1 MDKALDR
8 TLEDWRADPT
18 DADIIAGLRAE
29 FLVLQAISGHSPVKA
44 VDQLAR
50 SVANLLDRLHD
61 GTVDPTPEAVSL
73 VAEAVSHLPG
83 IDDQVESDVA
93 VPSVSLVERID
104 AFASGLAGVPIDTDP
119 PAAGN
124 PGDPP
129 LLTVRHDG
137 VRVSPGSFD
146 SSPSST
152 APAAAVPAALAA
164 VADRLRCL
172 VDTLTTMADGNP
184 DPEEIEHLAR
194 RLAATA
200 DLVQR
205 LKSAVSRP

>member
-1 MDKALDR
+1 MDKALYR

-18 DADIIAGLRAE
+18 DADNIAAMRAE
-29 FLVLQAISGHSPVKA
+29 FLVLQAVSGHSHRKA
-44 VDQLAR
+44 ADQLAR

-61 GTVDPTPEAVSL
+61 GTVDSTPEAVSL

-83 IDDQVESDVA
+83 IDDEVESEVA
-93 VPSVSLVERID
+93 GPSASLVERID
-104 AFASGLAGVPIDTDP
+104 AFASGLAGVPIEADTS
-119 PAAGN
+119 PAGD

-129 LLTVRHDG
+129 LLTVRYDG
-137 VRVSPGSFD
+137 VRVTPGSFD
-146 SSPSST
+146 SIPTST

-164 VADRLRCL
+164 VADQLRFL
-172 VDTLTTMADGNP
+172 IDTLTTMADGHP
-184 DPEEIEHLAR
+184 DPDEIEHLAR

-205 LKSAVSRP
+205 LKSVVSRP

>member
-18 DADIIAGLRAE
+18 DADTIASMRAA
-29 FLVLQAISGHSPVKA
+29 FLVLQAISEHSHGNA
-44 VDQLAR
+44 ADQLAR

-83 IDDQVESDVA
+83 IDDEVESEVSG
-93 VPSVSLVERID
+93 PSASLVERID
-104 AFASGLAGVPIDTDP
+104 AFASGLAGVPIEADSSPAGDP
-119 PAAGN
+119 S
-124 PGDPP
+124 DPP

-137 VRVSPGSFD
+137 VRVTPGSFD
-146 SSPSST
+146 SIPTST
-152 APAAAVPAALAA
+152 APTAAVPAALAA
-164 VADRLRCL
+164 VADQLRFL
-172 VDTLTTMADGNP
+172 IDTLTTMADGDP
-184 DPEEIEHLAR
+184 DPDEIEHLAR

-205 LKSAVSRP
+205 LKSVVSGP